1 MRYRDLTSNFA
12 SEIHFALELNFGDSL
27 RFRASVWRIASLR
40 SFSSEIL
47 FASELSAEKLPFL
60 ASIVGVVVKIGA
72 VLPTTLQHATTAC
85 PVSTHQLQSDSVCEV

>member
-1 MRYRDLTSNFA
+1 MSAELIWCPLHTTVCTVYVTGIK
-12 SEIHFALELNFGDSL
+12 IHFALVR
-27 RFRASVWRIASLR
+27 RFASLR
-40 SFSSEIL
+40 SFSSEIR
-47 FASELSAEKLPFL
+47 FASELSAEKLPFS